1 MHSLNQHASTIPF
14 VFLKTNFDERRAQ
27 FSPDGR
33 WVAYQSNES
42 GRSESMR
49 PFRGKLGLRKRPLP
63 IAGNLE
69 MCHIVHMDRVQI
81 IAKLRQHA
89 PELKAAGVVH
99 LFLHGSYAR
108 GTAIR
113 DSSDVD
119 VIAEFDPRR
128 RLSLVDMVAIENRL
142 TDLLGVRVDL
152 SPAKTLKEPVRN
164 KAKREAVLA
173 F

>member
-1 MHSLNQHASTIPF
+1 MIAESEPRANRI
-14 VFLKTNFDERRAQ
+14 VFDEQ
-27 FSPDGR
+27 T
-33 WVAYQSNES
+33 VA
-42 GRSESMR
+42 
-49 PFRGKLGLRKRPLP
+49 
-63 IAGNLE
+63 I
-69 MCHIVHMDRVQI
+69 
-81 IAKLRQHA
+81 
-89 PELKAAGVVH
+89 LKAAGVVH

-113 DSSDVD
+113 GSSDVD

-142 TDLLGVRVDL
+142 AELLGVRVDL
-152 SPAKTLKEPVRN
+152 SPDRTLKEPVRN